1 LTLLSALLVGV
12 TLLLALPTL
21 SGELAT
27 ERPFLSDRTAE
38 SSPNASN
45 GKSEERQTAGGAAA
59 GGAAAGD
66 VAAAE
71 DPSVGDERAA
81 GSVASDRERA
91 RPGEIPDVSRRG
103 VVQAARM
110 LTRAGYEVATIQAVE
125 SEKEAGTAV
134 ETEPSAGTAAEPG
147 TPVILRMSGGPTG
160 TESGPWRERVNR

>member
-1 LTLLSALLVGV
+1 LLVGV

-21 SGELAT
+21 SGELDT
-27 ERPFLSDRTAE
+27 GLPFLSDRTAE
-38 SSPNASN
+38 SSPNTSN
-45 GKSEERQTAGGAAA
+45 GNSEERQTA

-160 TESGPWRERVNR
+160 TESGPWRKRVNR